1 MLLVFK
7 TRHIAY
13 AFAPYFIGDKMD
25 NFSFL
30 SAAEVDAMDIL
41 RKKIKRIELPV
52 KSQVRQNSLFL

>member
-1 MLLVFK
+1 
-7 TRHIAY
+7 
-13 AFAPYFIGDKMD
+13 MD